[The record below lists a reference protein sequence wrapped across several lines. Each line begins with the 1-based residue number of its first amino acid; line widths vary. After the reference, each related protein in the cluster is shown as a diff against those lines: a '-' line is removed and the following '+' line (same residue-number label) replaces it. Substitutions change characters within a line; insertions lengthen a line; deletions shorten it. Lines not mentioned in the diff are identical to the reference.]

1 MNQGEKFK
9 IFLEQNGIE
18 KTEAAKKMGIER
30 ATLYQMFKTKRFRQN
45 TADRIRDMFG
55 FNVKAKMPTQN
66 TTHNAYTEPVKSV
79 VDFGEILE
87 KVRSLEERIEE
98 LRADKED
105 LRQQRDDWK
114 NQYLELKKEVDK
126 KRDPRHEDGVST
138 IPAGPDK

>member
-1 MNQGEKFK
+1 MAGGRPSLYKEAYA
-9 IFLEQNGIE
+9 EQ
-18 KTEAAKKMGIER
+18 A
-30 ATLYQMFKTKRFRQN
+30 
-45 TADRIRDMFG
+45 
-55 FNVKAKMPTQN
+55 
-66 TTHNAYTEPVKSV
+66 
-79 VDFGEILE
+79 LE

-126 KRDPRHEDGVST
+126 KRDPRHEDGGST